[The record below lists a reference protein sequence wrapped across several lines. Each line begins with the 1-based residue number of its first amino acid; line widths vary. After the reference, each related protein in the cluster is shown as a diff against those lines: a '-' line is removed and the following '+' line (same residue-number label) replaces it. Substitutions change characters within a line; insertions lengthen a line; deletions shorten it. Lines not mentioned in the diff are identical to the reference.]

1 MVAQHYR
8 DIVTT
13 RSHATLLNAALN
25 VYASYRSANSVHW
38 TTHTIHVPKGELI
51 LSDGAHLVRGRCGN
65 RLAFAPPP
73 KQSTLSLSQPS
84 IPQSPELPAIEPP
97 ELIFD
102 HGMPPV
108 FTPAGLPTS
117 PPLEEAP
124 QTEDAHF
131 WPPATTPTEWCC
143 GPGGLPANWHPGH
156 PGRPGPPRIP
166 STTDYGA
173 NYDAP
178 PGYGSICRTHKDG
191 AAGGHVKRFR
201 DLWFGSSRRGSG
213 LPSVLEQGGANANRR
228 CVIESFQH
236 QDIAAVG
243 LNRYFSLLPKVPLKH
258 RAA

>member
-1 MVAQHYR
+1 VVAQHYR

-156 PGRPGPPRIP
+156 PGRPGRPESHPPPIMEP
-166 STTDYGA
+166 TTMLRLATGA
-173 NYDAP
+173 FVAL
-178 PGYGSICRTHKDG
+178 IKM
-191 AAGGHVKRFR
+191 A
-201 DLWFGSSRRGSG
+201 RR
-213 LPSVLEQGGANANRR
+213 V
-228 CVIESFQH
+228 
-236 QDIAAVG
+236 DT
-243 LNRYFSLLPKVPLKH
+243 
-258 RAA
+258 

>member
-1 MVAQHYR
+1 VVAQHYR

-143 GPGGLPANWHPGH
+143 GPGGLPANWHSGH
-156 PGRPGPPRIP
+156 PGRPGRPESHPPAIMEP
-166 STTDYGA
+166 TTMLLLATGA
-173 NYDAP
+173 LVAL
-178 PGYGSICRTHKDG
+178 IKM
-191 AAGGHVKRFR
+191 A
-201 DLWFGSSRRGSG
+201 RR
-213 LPSVLEQGGANANRR
+213 V
-228 CVIESFQH
+228 
-236 QDIAAVG
+236 DT
-243 LNRYFSLLPKVPLKH
+243 
-258 RAA
+258 